1 VVRDAARIFAGIASL
16 GLFMPPALP
25 QQIEQGVAIV
35 SESIASRVDGFS
47 YKPDSSSELGYRG
60 TALAPRASGSARVKT
75 SDSLTEIAARFE
87 DLPPPEGFGPFTV
100 YVLWVVTPEGRAFN
114 VGAINL
120 DSGKGRLTAT
130 TPFSS
135 FAMIVTAEPHFAVS
149 IPGETIVLQNIADNV
164 QGTQMVVTSL
174 AARADYRTLVPIKTD
189 PKLKVPVELT
199 MAHYAVT
206 LAENAEAATLA
217 PKTLAVARAALSEAD
232 NAQVAKSSSVRG
244 QVPELARQAIQAAE
258 DARAAAQTRQVGAR
272 VQALQAQVA
281 ERDTRIRELGLAAER
296 DKQVAERDRQAD
308 KQAAERDKQLAA
320 EEAALLRTQLE
331 ASAAELKV
339 VRQRLPNSANRL
351 QLAAQLLN
359 RWLVFDV
366 GDKNLTVRITSD
378 SFANGKAELGA
389 DARNRLSTAAGI
401 LSGIGNVTVTVTPAL
416 QFSEDVRQLGLS
428 QQRARGIMEWLASLG
443 LRAQAG
449 VPNEASAALE
459 KALAPGPGVE
469 LLVSFDEPT
478 NLPPAGN

>member
-1 VVRDAARIFAGIASL
+1 VQAAARIFAGIASL
-16 GLFMPPALP
+16 GFFMPAMA

-47 YKPDSSSELGYRG
+47 FKPDSSSDLGYRG
-60 TALAPRASGSARVKT
+60 TALAPRASGTARVKT
-75 SDSLTEIAARFE
+75 SDSLTEISARFE
-87 DLPPPEGFGPFTV
+87 ELPAPEGFGPFTV

-120 DSGKGRLTAT
+120 DGGKGRLNAT

-164 QGTQMVVTSL
+164 QGTQLVVTSL
-174 AARADYRTLVPIKTD
+174 AARADYRTLAPIKTD
-189 PKLKVPVELT
+189 PKQKVPVELT

-206 LAENAEAATLA
+206 LAENAEAAKLA
-217 PKTLAVARAALSEAD
+217 PRALGVAKTALREAD
-232 NAQVAKSSSVRG
+232 NALVSKSSSVRG

-258 DARAAAQTRQVGAR
+258 DARAAAQTRKVGAQT
-272 VQALQAQVA
+272 QALQEQLAA
-281 ERDTRIRELGLAAER
+281 RDASIRELGLAAER
-296 DKQVAERDRQAD
+296 DKQAFDRERLAN

-320 EEAALLRTQLE
+320 EEAAMLRGQLD
-331 ASAAELKV
+331 ASAAELKA
-339 VRQRLPNSANRL
+339 VRQRLPNAANRL

-366 GDKNLTVRITSD
+366 GDKNLTAHITSE
-378 SFANGKAELGA
+378 SFANGKIELGA

-401 LSGIGNVTVTVTPAL
+401 LSGIGSVTVTVTPAL

-428 QQRARGIMEWLASLG
+428 QQRARGVMEWLASMG
-443 LRAQAG
+443 IRAQAG
-449 VPNEASAALE
+449 VPNEANAALE

-469 LLVSFDEPT
+469 LLVSFDEPNN
-478 NLPPAGN
+478 NLTPAGN

>member
-1 VVRDAARIFAGIASL
+1 VRAAARIFAGIASL
-16 GLFMPPALP
+16 GFFMPTMA

-47 YKPDSSSELGYRG
+47 YKPDSSSDLAYRG
-60 TALAPRASGSARVKT
+60 SALAPRASGTARVKT
-75 SDSLTEIAARFE
+75 SDALTEIAARFE

-100 YVLWVVTPEGRAFN
+100 YILWVVTPEGRAFN

-120 DSGKGRLTAT
+120 DAGRGRLTTT

-149 IPGETIVLQNIADNV
+149 IPGETIVLQNMAGNV
-164 QGTQMVVTSL
+164 QGTQLVVTSL
-174 AARADYRTLVPIKTD
+174 AARADYRALAPIRND

-206 LAENAEAATLA
+206 LAESAEAATLA
-217 PKTLAVARAALSEAD
+217 PKALAVAKAALREAD
-232 NAQVAKSSSVRG
+232 TAQLSRSSTVRG
-244 QVPELARQAIQAAE
+244 QVLELARQAIQSAE

-272 VQALQAQVA
+272 TQTLQQQLV
-281 ERDTRIRELGLAAER
+281 ERDARIRELGLAAER
-296 DKQVAERDRQAD
+296 EKLAD
-308 KQAAERDKQLAA
+308 KQAADRDKQLAA
-320 EEAALLRTQLE
+320 EEVAMLRSQLD
-331 ASAAELKV
+331 ATAVELKA
-339 VRQRLPNSANRL
+339 VRQRLPNAANRL

-366 GDKNLTVRITSD
+366 GDRNLTVHITSD
-378 SFANGKAELGA
+378 SFANGKMELGA

-428 QQRARGIMEWLASLG
+428 QQRARAIMEWLASLG

-449 VPNEASAALE
+449 VPNEANAALE
-459 KALAPGPGVE
+459 KALAPGAGVE
-469 LLVSFDEPT
+469 LLVSFDESSNNPT
-478 NLPPAGN
+478 PAGS